1 MQIAVYGKGGI
12 GKSTISANLT
22 AALAV
27 CNSKVLQIG
36 CDPKHDCNP
45 SSTPWAKNHNY
56 PRLSSKH
63 S

>member
-1 MQIAVYGKGGI
+1 MPLSKVIWNFIMRRTNMQIAVYGKGGI

-36 CDPKHDCNP
+36 CDP
-45 SSTPWAKNHNY
+45 
-56 PRLSSKH
+56 
-63 S
+63 